1 MTMTLTTLREFFL
14 HDVLGNLT
22 AAVVLA
28 TAAWSVRTIRGV
40 RAARRGRTSSD

>member
-1 MTMTLTTLREFFL
+1 MTLTTLRDFFL

-22 AAVVLA
+22 AAMVLA

-40 RAARRGRTSSD
+40 RAARRRRNSSD